1 MGNHSLRSHEYSC
14 KTFGCAWLSNEF
26 KGVVIKHLAKR
37 NRVIHDYEQ
46 IIVGIVLNSKRKSL
60 QRKGASS
67 AQGKQEKENRQASI
81 SSQVFATHIHWT
93 TKKGPFA
100 ECESKICIRNR
111 WNKNKRIV
119 VKGFRFFFKMNPI
132 TSTVAASCNR
142 LVISPRSSPR
152 NSPRNSPVAGRKSP
166 FLDLPEERK
175 RRDSKEILQYK
186 KMLADSTSQA
196 YRAKRIE
203 NRNSGVNAGIG
214 NAHTTN
220 QRPPR
225 RLLEEAVQAR
235 TAAEKHRKKKPA
247 NVKTS
252 SSANNN
258 TKKGKNCSIMWLS
271 WFVITP
277 RRTSWIFTYL
287 PTSWDETHRLRL
299 STSSPIFS
307 TDHLSAEMAI
317 FKLWL
322 NRVTPQN
329 YRHLSS
335 ELTIL
340 SLFFNGMRCK
350 SILLMNYDVK
360 RHSTI
365 PVLRITAKI
374 ICHALIIFITLML
387 HQ

>member
-1 MGNHSLRSHEYSC
+1 
-14 KTFGCAWLSNEF
+14 
-26 KGVVIKHLAKR
+26 
-37 NRVIHDYEQ
+37 
-46 IIVGIVLNSKRKSL
+46 
-60 QRKGASS
+60 
-67 AQGKQEKENRQASI
+67 
-81 SSQVFATHIHWT
+81 
-93 TKKGPFA
+93 
-100 ECESKICIRNR
+100 
-111 WNKNKRIV
+111 
-119 VKGFRFFFKMNPI
+119 MNPI

-142 LVISPRSSPR
+142 LVVSPRSSPR

-214 NAHTTN
+214 NALTTN

-235 TAAEKHRKKKPA
+235 TAAEKHKKKKPA

-287 PTSWDETHRLRL
+287 PMSWDETHRLSL

-340 SLFFNGMRCK
+340 SLFFNRMRCK